1 MYVAQQKANLA
12 LQLHA
17 SRNKMKSGGRGISK
31 HYIIMGGE
39 KVPIQNKCFLFFS
52 RDQCV
57 MVIVIKGNEIVVRLC
72 FLKLMKVM
80 CFYVY

>member
-39 KVPIQNKCFLFFS
+39 RSLFKTNAFWFS
-52 RDQCV
+52 WRDQCV